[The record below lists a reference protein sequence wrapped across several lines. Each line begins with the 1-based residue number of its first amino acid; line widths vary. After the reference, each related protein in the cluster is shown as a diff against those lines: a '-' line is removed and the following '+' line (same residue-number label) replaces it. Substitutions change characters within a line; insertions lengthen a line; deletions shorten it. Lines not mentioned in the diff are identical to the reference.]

1 MKMATADNWAH
12 KALILRASLR
22 GKLCSQHQIVY
33 LHQRSCYWC
42 THMRYGCLKSND
54 SLMLRL
60 IYYNVLTQLTPSQCI
75 SSLFTQPKYP
85 SSNQSFKSFHL
96 FRGSNNTC
104 CELVTRPTIFSLIS
118 LKPINRQ
125 SSMHPFRAKF
135 LTGKTFGNKLQPNI
149 LNSESAPCEQEF
161 RKMIFL
167 LS

>member
-1 MKMATADNWAH
+1 MFSHN
-12 KALILRASLR
+12 SP
-22 GKLCSQHQIVY
+22 
-33 LHQRSCYWC
+33 LH
-42 THMRYGCLKSND
+42 
-54 SLMLRL
+54 
-60 IYYNVLTQLTPSQCI
+60 NVLVLCLHS
-75 SSLFTQPKYP
+75 P
-85 SSNQSFKSFHL
+85 SSNQSFKSFRL

-167 LS
+167 VLTPDFTKLLPRPKGNLHTLQALIVLSYLALVEKKI